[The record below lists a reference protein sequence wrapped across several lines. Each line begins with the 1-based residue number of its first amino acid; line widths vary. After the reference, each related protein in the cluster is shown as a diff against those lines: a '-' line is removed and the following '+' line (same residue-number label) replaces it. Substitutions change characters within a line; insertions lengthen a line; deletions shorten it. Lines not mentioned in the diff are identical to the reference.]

1 MSPGAAEG
9 LLVLD
14 LTNRVAGAYCTK
26 LLADYGAR
34 VIKIEPPGLG
44 DRVRRLRP
52 FPADRPDLDCSG
64 FFLYLNTNKESI
76 VLDLE
81 TRTGQD
87 LFRRLAEK
95 AGLIV
100 ETPAVAPG
108 QAASTASALGGSG
121 LARGFRSLRGLGL
134 GLEDLEASN
143 PGLVVASISDFGS
156 DGPYASYQ
164 ATDAVTFALGGWMYA
179 MGDPDKPPLQ
189 PGGPYGEF
197 VAGLYAAAGALIAL
211 ECARVS
217 GRGQEV
223 EVSIQE
229 AVASVLPYDTVAFSY
244 SGNVR
249 KRTGHRYM
257 GSPWTAVM
265 PCKDGYVQYQNSAPG
280 KWPAMLQMIGRP
292 ELAQDARFSTPQ
304 DQVEHADE
312 LEAIIGQWLQERT
325 RDEIFQEALRHRLIF
340 SWVPSVADLMAADHH
355 RERQYWVEIS
365 HPRAGR
371 LTYPGAPFRME
382 LTPWAMRRP
391 APLLSEHNEAVFQG
405 MLGLTHQEMVAL
417 RERGII

>member
-1 MSPGAAEG
+1 MSPGAVEG

-34 VIKIEPPGLG
+34 VIKVERPGAG

-52 FPADRPDLDCSG
+52 FPDDRPDMEGSG

-87 LFRRLAEK
+87 LFKRLAEK
-95 AGLIV
+95 AGLLV
-100 ETPAVAPG
+100 ETPAVGSG
-108 QAASTASALGGSG
+108 QAIALGSSLG
-121 LARGFRSLRGLGL
+121 RGFGPLRSLGL
-134 GLEDLEASN
+134 GLEELEASN
-143 PGLVVASISDFGS
+143 PGLVVTSISDFGS
-156 DGPYASYQ
+156 DGPYANYQ

-197 VAGLYAAAGALIAL
+197 VAGLFAAAGSLMAL
-211 ECARVS
+211 EYARVS

-223 EVSIQE
+223 EVSVQE
-229 AVASVLPYDTVAFSY
+229 AIASVLAYDTVAFAY

-265 PCKDGYVQYQNSAPG
+265 PCQDGYVQYQNSAPG

-292 ELAQDARFSTPQ
+292 ELAQDPRFSTPQ
-304 DQVEHADE
+304 AQVQHADE
-312 LEAIIGQWLQERT
+312 LEAIIGQWLRERT

-355 RERQYWVEIS
+355 RERQYWVEIN
-365 HPRAGR
+365 HPRAGP
-371 LTYPGAPFRME
+371 LVYPGAPFRME
-382 LTPWAMRRP
+382 LTPWALRRP
-391 APLLSEHNEAVFQG
+391 APLLGQHNEAVLQG
-405 MLGLTHQEMVAL
+405 MLGLTPQEMVSL
-417 RERGII
+417 RERAII